1 MSTTTEIDL
10 GVSCVGNTDRIE
22 LTFTKDGADW
32 NSIESVVLTFERPD
46 CTTFERNMVLL
57 SGDVWYYDTTP
68 ADLDQAGTWRLSP
81 LVTQGGVAKR
91 YPYEVAL
98 TVTRQ
103 P

>member
-1 MSTTTEIDL
+1 
-10 GVSCVGNTDRIE
+10 
-22 LTFTKDGADW
+22 
-32 NSIESVVLTFERPD
+32 
-46 CTTFERNMVLL
+46 MVLL